1 MAHKILV
8 VDDEENMRVLL
19 TRVLGK
25 RGYEVECAGSGEA
38 ALALAADEHFE
49 LAIVDV
55 CMAEMDGIDVL
66 VKLKEINRQMPVIM
80 ISAYS
85 SWEKRERAE
94 RLGCVGY
101 LSKPLDMK
109 YLKELIKTSLT
120 G

>member
-1 MAHKILV
+1 
-8 VDDEENMRVLL
+8 
-19 TRVLGK
+19 
-25 RGYEVECAGSGEA
+25 
-38 ALALAADEHFE
+38 
-49 LAIVDV
+49 
-55 CMAEMDGIDVL
+55 
-66 VKLKEINRQMPVIM
+66 MPVIM